1 MSDEEAIRQIVAD
14 FYAAVNELQRGDP
27 TLLLA
32 LWSRGADVTQLSP
45 RGGPQR
51 GWAEIEA
58 YYRRAAEI
66 AGKSSRQVTAAGHD
80 LLIRVHGDLAYTC
93 MREEV
98 TVIQEGGIS
107 QLTPRA
113 THIYRREAG
122 TWKLIHRHTD
132 ATGD

>member
-1 MSDEEAIRQIVAD
+1 MSEEEAIRQIVAD

-32 LWSRGADVTQLSP
+32 LWSRGTDVTQFAP
-45 RGGPQR
+45 RGRPQR
-51 GWAEIEA
+51 GWEEIEG
-58 YYRRAAEI
+58 YYRRAAEV
-66 AGKSSRQVTAAGHD
+66 AGKSSNQVTAAGHD

-93 MREEV
+93 AREEV
-98 TVIQEGGIS
+98 TIIHEGGIS
-107 QLTPRA
+107 QTTPRA

-132 ATGD
+132 AVGD